1 MGYKYAPRPHVK
13 QRQDYTPLDYLFSDV
28 SSQADAY
35 VMVKRGRGP
44 THVEAYKEGALK
56 VLELLRSGKYKI
68 QI

>member
-1 MGYKYAPRPHVK
+1 MGYKYAPRPSYK
-13 QRQDYTPLDYLFSDV
+13 RPQDYTPLDYLFNEV
-28 SSQADAY
+28 SSQADAF